1 MTCINDEL
9 GIYVNHVMVNDW
21 AKWRHDIRHNDI
33 QHNNIRHNDIR
44 DYDIQINDIQHHGL
58 NYDIYHK

>member
-1 MTCINDEL
+1 MTGINDEL

-33 QHNNIRHNDIR
+33 QN
-44 DYDIQINDIQHHGL
+44 NDIQHRGL
-58 NYDIYHK
+58 NYDTQHK